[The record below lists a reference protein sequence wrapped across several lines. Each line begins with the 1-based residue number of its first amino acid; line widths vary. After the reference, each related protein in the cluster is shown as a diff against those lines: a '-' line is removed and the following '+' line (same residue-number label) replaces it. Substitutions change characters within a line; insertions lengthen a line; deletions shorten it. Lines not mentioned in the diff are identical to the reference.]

1 MNFLDLKAD
10 NARSA
15 ERIAQAVQQVMAH
28 GRYVLGPEVAEL
40 EQQLADYVG
49 VKHALCVSSGTSALH
64 VALLALG
71 IGPDDEVITAPFSFF
86 ATAEVILMAG
96 ATPVFVDIDPTTYN
110 IDVARIE
117 AAITD
122 KTKAIMPVSMFGQP
136 ADFDEINSIAK
147 RHDLVVIED
156 GAQSFGANYG
166 HAKSCGLSTVGCTS
180 FYPTKPFGAMGD
192 GGACFTDDD
201 DVAEAMRLVHNHG
214 QSSHYHHTR
223 LGLNYRMNTMQ
234 AAILLAK
241 LPDLDYALAK
251 RRQVAQWYHAALDGI
266 IQTPSMAAG
275 KDSVY
280 AQYTIQVDAR
290 DAVQQALRERDIP
303 TAVHYPSPLH
313 TQPAIATHLPFDLSF
328 EHAETVC
335 QRVMSLPFYPEMQQA
350 DVQLVAQALQD
361 VLER

>member
-15 ERIAQAVQQVMAH
+15 ERIQKAIQGVMDH

-40 EQQLADYVG
+40 EQQLAEFVG

-64 VALLALG
+64 VALLATG
-71 IGPDDEVITAPFSFF
+71 IGPGDEVITAPFSFF

-96 ATPVFVDIDPTTYN
+96 ATPVFVDIDPATYN
-110 IDVARIE
+110 INPGAIE
-117 AAITD
+117 AAITPS
-122 KTKAIMPVSMFGQP
+122 TKVIMPVSMFGQP
-136 ADFDEINSIAK
+136 AEFDAINAIAE
-147 RHDLVVIED
+147 RHGLVVIED
-156 GAQSFGANYG
+156 GAQSFGARYG
-166 HAKSCGLSTVGCTS
+166 DAMSCGASTIGCTS

-192 GGACFTDDD
+192 GGACFTNDDSI
-201 DVAEAMRLVHNHG
+201 AEAMRLVHNHG

-241 LPDLDYALAK
+241 LPDLPYALDK
-251 RRQVAQWYHAALDGI
+251 RRQLALSYHQALQGVIDV
-266 IQTPSMAAG
+266 PRLAEG

-280 AQYTIQVDAR
+280 AQYTVRVDDRA
-290 DAVQQALRERDIP
+290 DVQQALKQRGIP

-313 TQPAIATHLPFDLSF
+313 TQPAIASALNGTPTYV
-328 EHAETVC
+328 EAETAC
-335 QRVMSLPFYPEMQQA
+335 QRVMSLPFYPEMQTA
-350 DVQLVAQALQD
+350 DVEQVAQALRE
-361 VLER
+361 VLA